1 MEGVIKLFE
10 FVLDGCSFKGDARE
24 GYLDLAKKMFIIF
37 EEILVFRLLHGV
49 LGYA

>member
-1 MEGVIKLFE
+1 MKGVIKSFQL
-10 FVLDGCSFKGDARE
+10 VLDGCSFKGAARE